1 MRARALLAGLR
12 LQGRIVRSEPAL
24 AIAVL
29 LAALVAAVLV
39 ASGSRLLHQ
48 VSEDDLRQATASG
61 APERRSVR
69 VETDRRIGAAPTG
82 RDPFEFVDR
91 NGQRFLEEEIPASVG
106 AVIAARHFVVESPPF
121 LVSSFPGDVEGP
133 FPTAFRFRYQDGI
146 DEQLTI
152 VDGRLPAGEAPVPM
166 LQGPDCP
173 AHVDRL
179 ATGDFE
185 PDEGQDCRAVEVP
198 VYEVVVTAET
208 ADAMMLDIGDRALLA
223 PDRRDPAWRFV
234 RPDHANRRII
244 LSISGI
250 VELTAPTAEYWYD
263 DSSLHRPRITENA
276 DYRLVFAAG
285 VFAPDQY
292 WRLLRDVPETHF
304 DYTWRY
310 LVAPD
315 LLDPEEA
322 SDLRI
327 ELDKLRAARTPAITL
342 LPSVIET
349 YLAQRRLTITL
360 MSTTFTGVLVV
371 SGVAVFVLASLA
383 GRRQVA
389 AIRLVLE
396 RGARPAGLIV
406 VAAVHGLTVGV
417 AAGIVALLVAAVAVP
432 AGPWTQPVLAAGA
445 VALTTALA
453 VVGATVVAVGA
464 ARRVASPT
472 LRAESGGLAQA
483 RRIVRDASIVVVGG
497 TAILLVRQRSS
508 AVQPD
513 DPAAFDPLGAAAPV
527 LFGFAV
533 GVVMLWLSGPVAR
546 VLARL
551 GGHHSGLTAFL
562 GFRRLLGQSR
572 AARSAMMVILLA
584 TGLAGFAIAVQASVA
599 EAQRANAW
607 QLVGADL
614 AVRGHGD
621 GVPVPPA
628 VAASVADLGVSTAA
642 AVELPSTAVLS
653 PEGPPHLHLL
663 AIDADAYRG
672 ILADSPTDPD
682 PLDALL
688 AVDAPGGT
696 VPAIVSQYWPGNPR
710 PAVGDDVEILL
721 RVRESV
727 RVAATADRFPSIPLD
742 APFLIVDLDRLAEL
756 DDMLQLDP
764 TVWFIDAP
772 PGAPDEVVAAVTE
785 ASPISRVLA
794 RDAVLADSTGDPF
807 IAWVGRGMIALA
819 AVAAAAAIVA
829 AAAGLAISAPARR
842 RELALLAAM
851 GLRRRQAAWLTAI
864 EFLVP
869 TILALAAGTGLAL
882 LLVELVTPTLELSA
896 FAGGPHPV
904 VPRARTAFSLAFG
917 GAVLA
922 AVAATSV
929 VVVRSEAVEG
939 AGRDGIAG
947 EE

>member
-1 MRARALLAGLR
+1 MRARALLAGVR

-24 AIAVL
+24 AVAVF

-39 ASGSRLLHQ
+39 AGGSRLLQQ
-48 VSEDDLRQATASG
+48 VSEDDLRQAVATG
-61 APERRSVR
+61 VPERRSVR
-69 VETDRRIGAAPTG
+69 IETDRRIGAAPTG

-91 NGQRFLEEEIPASVG
+91 NGQRYLDEEMPAAVG

-146 DEQLTI
+146 AEHLTV
-152 VDGRLPAGEAPVPM
+152 VDGRIPAGADPVPM
-166 LQGPDCP
+166 LQGGDCP
-173 AHVDRL
+173 ADVDRL

-185 PDEGQDCRAVEVP
+185 ADEGQDCRAVEVP
-198 VYEVVVTAET
+198 VYEVAVTAET
-208 ADAMMLDIGDRALLA
+208 ADAMMLDVGDRALLA

-234 RPDHANRRII
+234 RPDLANRRII
-244 LSISGI
+244 LSISAI
-250 VELTAPTAEYWYD
+250 VELTDQAAEYWYD

-310 LVAPD
+310 LVAPE
-315 LLDPEEA
+315 LLDPGEA
-322 SDLRI
+322 SGLRI

-342 LPSVIET
+342 LPSVIES
-349 YLAQRRLTITL
+349 YLAQRRLAITL

-383 GRRQVA
+383 ARRQVS

-396 RGARPAGLIV
+396 RGARPSGLIA

-417 AAGIVALLVAAVAVP
+417 AAGMVALLMVAVAVP
-432 AGPWTQPVLAAGA
+432 AGPWTRPVLAAGA
-445 VALTTALA
+445 VAITTGLA
-453 VVGATVVAVGA
+453 VVGAAVVAVGP
-464 ARRVASPT
+464 ARQVGSSTPSEA
-472 LRAESGGLAQA
+472 SGGLARA

-497 TAILLVRQRSS
+497 IAIFLVRRRSS
-508 AVQPD
+508 AGRPD
-513 DPAAFDPLGAAAPV
+513 DPADFDPLGAAAPV

-546 VLARL
+546 ILARL
-551 GGHHSGLTAFL
+551 GAQHSGLTAFL
-562 GFRRLLGQSR
+562 GLRRLSGQSR
-572 AARSAMMVILLA
+572 PARSAMMVILLA
-584 TGLAGFAIAVQASVA
+584 TGLAGFAIAVQTSVA

-614 AVRGHGD
+614 AVRGHGV

-628 VAASVADLGVSTAA
+628 VATSVARLDTPTAA
-642 AVELPSTAVLS
+642 AIELPSTAVLS
-653 PEGPPHLHLL
+653 PAGPPHVHLL
-663 AIDADAYRG
+663 AIDADAYRR
-672 ILADSPTDPD
+672 ILAGSPTDPE

-688 AVDAPGGT
+688 AGDGPGGT
-696 VPAIVSQYWPGNPR
+696 VPAIVSQHWPGSPR
-710 PAVGDDVEILL
+710 PAVGDDVELLL

-727 RVAATADRFPSIPLD
+727 RVVATADRFPSIPLD
-742 APFLIVDLDRLAEL
+742 APFVIVDLDRLADL
-756 DDMLQLDP
+756 DDVFRADP
-764 TVWFIDAP
+764 TVLFLDTQPAT
-772 PGAPDEVVAAVTE
+772 ADDVVATIAE
-785 ASPISRVLA
+785 ASPISRVLV
-794 RDAVLADSTGDPF
+794 RDAVLASSTGDPF

-819 AVAAAAAIVA
+819 VVGGAAAIVA

-851 GLRRRQAAWLTAI
+851 GLRRRQAAWITAI

-869 TILALAAGTGLAL
+869 TILALAAGTALAL
-882 LLVELVTPTLELSA
+882 LLVELVTPTLELDA
-896 FAGGPHPV
+896 FAGGPRPV
-904 VPRARTAFSLAFG
+904 VPRPRAAFSLAFG

-922 AVAATSV
+922 AVATTTV

-939 AGRDGIAG
+939 PGRDGIVG